1 MILRYVSS
9 PIVVDLHAVSNLVR
23 PLPPI
28 LLGEVH
34 SVYVC
39 LRVVHS
45 VDGK

>member
-1 MILRYVSS
+1 MFLRYVSS
-9 PIVVDLHAVSNLVR
+9 SVVVDLYAVSNLVR

-34 SVYVC
+34 SVHVC
-39 LRVVHS
+39 LRIVHS